1 MMTDS
6 DVLTENQQVSAGALL
21 RMAREKKGLG
31 LEEVVSKLK
40 LSRRQI
46 EALES
51 DNFAELPGATFVRG
65 FVRNYA
71 RVLEIDPDPILS
83 LLECGPATI
92 MPVMGQEPAAEPK
105 VPPLIKLPQRPGG
118 GYPRSRGLPLR
129 WIAGGGALL
138 AVVGIVAFLVRQS
151 GFEPEVTLAP
161 ATQPAQLM
169 EGPVPVPDPAPAVL
183 PEQGAPSAVP
193 DVAAAAPAGQ
203 GVLPEPV
210 AEAAAGAAAPPAA
223 EEGAAETAAEK
234 TDVLAG
240 QLRLSFDGDSWVDI
254 RDADGN
260 KVVAKLYKP
269 GAEDTLSG
277 KPPFRLVIGNA
288 AQVKLFYNGQP
299 VDLAAHVKVNV
310 ARLKLE

>member
-1 MMTDS
+1 MMMDS

-83 LLECGPATI
+83 LLECGPATV
-92 MPVMGQEPAAEPK
+92 MPAMGQEPVAEPK

-129 WIAGGGALL
+129 WIVGGVVLLLMAGVAVFL
-138 AVVGIVAFLVRQS
+138 AQQS
-151 GFEPEVTLAP
+151 GLEPEVTLAP
-161 ATQPAQLM
+161 ATQPAPLA
-169 EGPVPVPDPAPAVL
+169 EGPASTPAPVPMSEPV
-183 PEQGAPSAVP
+183 VP
-193 DVAAAAPAGQ
+193 DAATVAPVGR
-203 GVLPEPV
+203 GVLPEP
-210 AEAAAGAAAPPAA
+210 AMEAAPVAVEPPAA
-223 EEGAAETAAEK
+223 AEAPAAAAEK
-234 TDVLAG
+234 TDGPAG
-240 QLRLSFDGDSWVDI
+240 QLRLAFDGDSWVDI

-269 GAEDTLSG
+269 GGEETLSG